1 MLGNIGVMLHTG
13 DMPMEEISR
22 YAQAAEALGY
32 EGFWITEESGK
43 EGFAVLASVARDT
56 QRIKLG
62 TSILNFYSRT
72 PTLLALGAST
82 LYRMSGRRFI
92 HFGVGTGGI
101 GFTERGHGVKIERPL
116 ARARETVEIIR
127 GLLTS
132 QRFSYEGQWFHVQD
146 FRFREGPLDGPL
158 FLYLSAL
165 NPKMV
170 GLAARVADGLITN
183 WLTEESYEEFAAII
197 RREAGAAGR
206 DPADIRLFTLTMMAG
221 EDDAS
226 VEAMRRGLAFYFASP
241 HYHHI
246 ADISGYGA
254 EARQVQAAWQSRDFA
269 GASRLVSDAMVEKF
283 AVMGS
288 VERRRQKLRWMMERN
303 VYPIM
308 YPIPRPGHTID
319 DHFLV
324 IELVARYL
332 NAGQA
337 EPGNPDLA

>member
-13 DMPMEEISR
+13 DMPMEDISR
-22 YAQAAEALGY
+22 YAQAAERLGY
-32 EGFWITEESGK
+32 EGFWVTEESGK
-43 EGFAVLASVARDT
+43 EGFIVLTSVARDT

-72 PTLLALGAST
+72 PTMLALGAGT
-82 LYRMSGRRFI
+82 LYRMSGGRFI
-92 HFGVGTGGI
+92 HFGLGTGGI

-127 GLLTS
+127 GLLTNE
-132 QRFSYEGQWFHVQD
+132 RFSYEGKWFHVQN
-146 FRFREGPLDGPL
+146 FRFREGPLDDRM

-183 WLTEESYEEFAAII
+183 WLTEESHEEYTAII
-197 RREAGAAGR
+197 QKEAAAVGR
-206 DPADIRLFTLTMMAG
+206 NPDEVKILTLTMMAG

-246 ADISGYGA
+246 AEISGYGTQA
-254 EARQVQAAWQSRDFA
+254 KQVMAAWQSRDFA
-269 GASRLVSDAMVEKF
+269 GASRLVTDAMVEKF

-288 VERRRQKLRWMMERN
+288 LEQRRRKLHWMLDRN

-308 YPIPRPGHTID
+308 YPIPRTGHTID

-332 NAGQA
+332 NSEQGQS
-337 EPGNPDLA
+337 

>member
-1 MLGNIGVMLHTG
+1 M
-13 DMPMEEISR
+13 
-22 YAQAAEALGY
+22 
-32 EGFWITEESGK
+32 
-43 EGFAVLASVARDT
+43 
-56 QRIKLG
+56 
-62 TSILNFYSRT
+62 
-72 PTLLALGAST
+72 
-82 LYRMSGRRFI
+82 
-92 HFGVGTGGI
+92 
-101 GFTERGHGVKIERPL
+101 
-116 ARARETVEIIR
+116 
-127 GLLTS
+127 
-132 QRFSYEGQWFHVQD
+132 
-146 FRFREGPLDGPL
+146 

-183 WLTEESYEEFAAII
+183 WFTEESYEEYAGIVQQ
-197 RREAGAAGR
+197 EAEAVGR
-206 DPADIRLFTLTMMAG
+206 APDEVKLFTLTMMAG

-246 ADISGYGA
+246 AEISGYGA
-254 EARQVQAAWQSRDFA
+254 QARQVQAAWQSRDLA
-269 GASRLVSDAMVEKF
+269 GASRLVTDAMVEKF

-288 VERRRQKLRWMMERN
+288 QEQRCNKLRWMMDRN

-337 EPGNPDLA
+337 QP

>member
-1 MLGNIGVMLHTG
+1 MLGDIGVMLHTG
-13 DMPMEEISR
+13 DMPVEDISR
-22 YAQAAEALGY
+22 YAQAAERLGY
-32 EGFWITEESGK
+32 EGFWVTEESGK
-43 EGFAVLASVARDT
+43 EGFIVLASVARDT

-72 PTLLALGAST
+72 PTMLALGAGT
-82 LYRMSGRRFI
+82 LNRMSGGRFI
-92 HFGVGTGGI
+92 HFGLGTGGI

-116 ARARETVEIIR
+116 ARARETIDIVR
-127 GLLTS
+127 GLLTNE
-132 QRFSYEGQWFHVQD
+132 RFSYEGKWFHIQN
-146 FRFREGPLDGPL
+146 FRFREGPLDNRV

-183 WLTEESYEEFAAII
+183 WLTEESYEEFTTIIQKEAA
-197 RREAGAAGR
+197 AVGR
-206 DPADIRLFTLTMMAG
+206 DPNEVKILTLTMMAG

-226 VEAMRRGLAFYFASP
+226 VEAMRHGLAFYFASP

-246 ADISGYGA
+246 AEISGYGV
-254 EARQVQAAWQSRDFA
+254 EAKQVLAAWHSRDMA
-269 GASRLVSDAMVEKF
+269 GASRLVTDAMVEKF

-288 VERRRQKLRWMMERN
+288 QEQRRKKLRWMLNRN

-308 YPIPRPGHTID
+308 YPIPRAGHTID

-324 IELVARYL
+324 IELVAHYL
-332 NAGQA
+332 DAGQA
-337 EPGNPDLA
+337 HL

>member
-1 MLGNIGVMLHTG
+1 MDDLRLLERGLIGGWLVGFRQPREAMTERMLRA
-13 DMPMEEISR
+13 ISNPLVNTLNHPHGR
-22 YAQAAEALGY
+22 KINRRPGY
-32 EGFWITEESGK
+32 EVDMQ
-43 EGFAVLASVARDT
+43 AVVERAARRIRCSRAPTVAGNAVRM
-56 QRIKLG
+56 
-62 TSILNFYSRT
+62 
-72 PTLLALGAST
+72 
-82 LYRMSGRRFI
+82 LYHRWM
-92 HFGVGTGGI
+92 
-101 GFTERGHGVKIERPL
+101 K
-116 ARARETVEIIR
+116 ARAPRCLRPI
-127 GLLTS
+127 G
-132 QRFSYEGQWFHVQD
+132 YCWFHVQD
-146 FRFREGPLDGPL
+146 FRFREGPLDGRM

-183 WLTEESYEEFAAII
+183 WFTEESYEEYAGIVQQ
-197 RREAGAAGR
+197 EAEAVGR
-206 DPADIRLFTLTMMAG
+206 APDEVKLFTLTMMAG

-246 ADISGYGA
+246 AEISGYGA
-254 EARQVQAAWQSRDFA
+254 QARQVQAAWQSRDLA
-269 GASRLVSDAMVEKF
+269 GASRLVTDAMVEKF

-288 VERRRQKLRWMMERN
+288 QEQRCNKLRWMMDRN

-337 EPGNPDLA
+337 QP

>member
-13 DMPMEEISR
+13 DMSMEEISR
-22 YAQAAEALGY
+22 YAQATEALGY

-43 EGFAVLASVARDT
+43 EGFSVLTSVARDT

-82 LYRMSGRRFI
+82 LFRMSDGRFI
-92 HFGVGTGGI
+92 HFGLGTGGI

-116 ARARETVEIIR
+116 ARARETVEIVR

-146 FRFREGPLDGPL
+146 FRFREGPLDGRM

-165 NPKMV
+165 NPQMV
-170 GLAARVADGLITN
+170 RLAARIADGLITN
-183 WLTEESYEEFAAII
+183 WLTEEAYEEFAAII
-197 RREAGAAGR
+197 RKEAEAVGR
-206 DPADIRLFTLTMMAG
+206 SPDEIKLFTLTMMAG

-254 EARQVQAAWQSRDFA
+254 QAKQVQAAWQSRDFA
-269 GASRLVSDAMVEKF
+269 GASRLVTDAMVEKF

-288 VERRRQKLRWMMERN
+288 REQRRNKLRWMMERK

-308 YPIPRPGHTID
+308 YPIPRPEHTIE

-332 NAGQA
+332 GS
-337 EPGNPDLA
+337 EEMTMPPT

>member
-22 YAQAAEALGY
+22 YAQAAEALGF

-43 EGFAVLASVARDT
+43 EGFSVLASVARDT
-56 QRIKLG
+56 QRINLG
-62 TSILNFYSRT
+62 TAILNFYSRT

-82 LYRMSGRRFI
+82 LYRMSGGRFI
-92 HFGVGTGGI
+92 HLGLGTGGI

-116 ARARETVEIIR
+116 ARARETVEIVR
-127 GLLTS
+127 GLLTNP
-132 QRFSYEGQWFHVQD
+132 RFSYEGQWFHIQD
-146 FRFREGPLDGPL
+146 FRFREGPLDGPM
-158 FLYLSAL
+158 FVYLSAL

-170 GLAARVADGLITN
+170 GLAARVADGLIAN
-183 WLTEESYEEFAAII
+183 WFTEEAYEEYMGIVRQQA
-197 RREAGAAGR
+197 EAMGR
-206 DPADIRLFTLTMMAG
+206 NPDEVKLFTLTMMAG

-254 EARQVQAAWQSRDFA
+254 QAKQVQAAWQSRDFA
-269 GASRLVSDAMVEKF
+269 GASRLVTDTMVEKF

-288 VERRRQKLRWMMERN
+288 REQRHNKLRWMLERK

-308 YPIPRPGHTID
+308 YPIPRPEHTIE
-319 DHFLV
+319 DHFHV
-324 IELVARYL
+324 IELAAHYL
-332 NAGQA
+332 GPEGMT
-337 EPGNPDLA
+337 EPAV

>member
-22 YAQAAEALGY
+22 YAQAAETLGY

-56 QRIKLG
+56 QHIKLG

-82 LYRMSGRRFI
+82 LYRMSGGRFI
-92 HFGVGTGGI
+92 HFGLGTGGI

-116 ARARETVEIIR
+116 ARARETVAIVR

-132 QRFSYEGQWFHVQD
+132 QRFSYEGQWFHLQD
-146 FRFREGPLDGPL
+146 FRFREGPIDGQV

-183 WLTEESYEEFAAII
+183 WLTEESYEEYSGIVQK
-197 RREAGAAGR
+197 EAESVGR
-206 DPADIRLFTLTMMAG
+206 NPNEVKLFTLSMMAG
-221 EDDAS
+221 EDEAS
-226 VEAMRRGLAFYFASP
+226 VDAMRRGLAFYFASP

-246 ADISGYGA
+246 AEISGYGA
-254 EARQVQAAWQSRDFA
+254 QAKQIQAAWQARDFI
-269 GASRLVSDAMVEKF
+269 GASHLVTDAMVEKF
-283 AVMGS
+283 AIMGS
-288 VERRRQKLRWMMERN
+288 PEQRRNKLRWMMDRG

-319 DHFLV
+319 DHFMV

-332 NAGQA
+332 NAEKA
-337 EPGNPDLA
+337 

>member
-1 MLGNIGVMLHTG
+1 MLHTG
-13 DMPMEEISR
+13 DMPMEDISR
-22 YAQAAEALGY
+22 YAQAAESLGY

-56 QRIKLG
+56 QRIHLG

-72 PTLLALGAST
+72 PTLLALGAGT
-82 LYRMSGRRFI
+82 LSRMSGGRFI
-92 HFGVGTGGI
+92 HFGLGTGGI

-116 ARARETVEIIR
+116 ARARETVDIVR

-146 FRFREGPLDGPL
+146 FRLREGPLENRM
-158 FLYLSAL
+158 FIYLSAL

-170 GLAARVADGLITN
+170 GLAARIADGLITN
-183 WLTEESYEEFAAII
+183 WLTEESYEEYAGIVQK
-197 RREAGAAGR
+197 EAEAAGR
-206 DPADIRLFTLTMMAG
+206 DPNEVKLLTLTMMAG
-221 EDDAS
+221 EDEAS
-226 VEAMRRGLAFYFASP
+226 VEAMRHGLAFYFASP

-246 ADISGYGA
+246 AEISGYGA
-254 EARQVQAAWQSRDFA
+254 EARQVQAAWQSRNFA
-269 GASRLVSDAMVEKF
+269 GASRLVTDAMVEKF

-288 VERRRQKLRWMMERN
+288 QEQRRKKLRWMMDRN

-332 NAGQA
+332 NANQA
-337 EPGNPDLA
+337 QP

>member
-13 DMPMEEISR
+13 DMPMEDISR
-22 YAQAAEALGY
+22 YAQAAESLGY

-82 LYRMSGRRFI
+82 LYRMSGGRFI
-92 HFGVGTGGI
+92 HFGLGTGGI

-116 ARARETVEIIR
+116 ARARETVEIVR

-146 FRFREGPLDGPL
+146 FRFREGPLDGRM

-183 WLTEESYEEFAAII
+183 WLTEESYEEYAGIVQQ
-197 RREAGAAGR
+197 EAEAVGR
-206 DPADIRLFTLTMMAG
+206 DPDEVKLFTLTMMAG

-246 ADISGYGA
+246 AEISGYGA
-254 EARQVQAAWQSRDFA
+254 QARQVQAAWQSRDLA
-269 GASRLVSDAMVEKF
+269 GASRLVTDAMVEKF

-288 VERRRQKLRWMMERN
+288 QEQRRNKLRWMMDRN

-337 EPGNPDLA
+337 QP

>member
-13 DMPMEEISR
+13 DMSMKDISR
-22 YAQAAEALGY
+22 YAQAAEALDY

-56 QRIKLG
+56 HRIKLG

-82 LYRMSGRRFI
+82 LYRMSAGRFI
-92 HFGVGTGGI
+92 HFGLGTGGI

-116 ARARETVEIIR
+116 ARARETVEIVR

-146 FRFREGPLDGPL
+146 FRFREGPLDGHM

-170 GLAARVADGLITN
+170 GLAARIADGLITN
-183 WLTEESYEEFAAII
+183 WLTEESYAEFTAII
-197 RREAGAAGR
+197 QKEAAAVGR
-206 DPADIRLFTLTMMAG
+206 DPAEVKLLTLTMMAG
-221 EDDAS
+221 EDEAS

-246 ADISGYGA
+246 AELSGYGA
-254 EARQVQAAWQSRDFA
+254 QARQVQAAWQSRDFA
-269 GASRLVSDAMVEKF
+269 GASRLVTDAMVEKF

-288 VERRRQKLRWMMERN
+288 QEQRRKKLRWMLDSK

-308 YPIPRPGHTID
+308 YPIPRPEHTID

-324 IELVARYL
+324 IELAARYL
-332 NAGQA
+332 SLDGTASV
-337 EPGNPDLA
+337 

>member
-43 EGFAVLASVARDT
+43 EGFSVLASVARDT
-56 QRIKLG
+56 QRINLG

-72 PTLLALGAST
+72 PTMLALGAST
-82 LYRMSGRRFI
+82 LYRMSGGRFI
-92 HFGVGTGGI
+92 HFGLGTGGI

-116 ARARETVEIIR
+116 ARARETVEIVR

-132 QRFSYEGQWFHVQD
+132 QRFSYEGQWFHIQD

-165 NPKMV
+165 NPRMV
-170 GLAARVADGLITN
+170 GLAARVADGLIAN
-183 WLTEESYEEFAAII
+183 WFTEEAYEEFMGIV
-197 RREAGAAGR
+197 RREAAAVGR
-206 DPADIRLFTLTMMAG
+206 NPDEFKLFTLTMMAG

-226 VEAMRRGLAFYFASP
+226 AEAMRRGLAFYFASP

-254 EARQVQAAWQSRDFA
+254 QAKQVQAAWQSRDFA
-269 GASRLVSDAMVEKF
+269 GASRLVSDAMMEKF

-288 VERRRQKLRWMMERN
+288 REQRCKKLRWMLERK

-308 YPIPRPGHTID
+308 YPIPRPEQTIE
-319 DHFLV
+319 DHFHV
-324 IELVARYL
+324 IKLAAHYL
-332 NAGQA
+332 GPEGMA
-337 EPGNPDLA
+337 EPTA

>member
-22 YAQAAEALGY
+22 YAQAAESLGY

-82 LYRMSGRRFI
+82 LYRMSGGRFI
-92 HFGVGTGGI
+92 HFGLGAGGI

-116 ARARETVEIIR
+116 ARAKETVNIVR

-132 QRFSYEGQWFHVQD
+132 QRFSYEGQWFHIQD
-146 FRFREGPLDGPL
+146 FRFREGPPDGRM
-158 FLYLSAL
+158 FIYLSAL

-170 GLAARVADGLITN
+170 GLAARIADGLITN
-183 WLTEESYEEFAAII
+183 WLTEESYEEYAGIVQK
-197 RREAGAAGR
+197 EAESVGR
-206 DPADIRLFTLTMMAG
+206 NPSEVKLFTLAMMAG
-221 EDDAS
+221 EDEAS
-226 VEAMRRGLAFYFASP
+226 VDAMRRGLAFYFASP

-246 ADISGYGA
+246 AEISGYGA
-254 EARQVQAAWQSRDFA
+254 QAKQVQAAWQNRDFA
-269 GASRLVSDAMVEKF
+269 GASRLVTDAMVEKF
-283 AVMGS
+283 AIMGS
-288 VERRRQKLRWMMERN
+288 PQQRYQKLRWMLDRN

-324 IELVARYL
+324 IELVACYL
-332 NAGQA
+332 NAEQA
-337 EPGNPDLA
+337 QS

>member
-13 DMPMEEISR
+13 DMPIEEISR

-43 EGFAVLASVARDT
+43 EGFIVLASVARDT

-82 LYRMSGRRFI
+82 LYRISGGRFI
-92 HFGVGTGGI
+92 HFGLGTGGI

-116 ARARETVEIIR
+116 ARARETVEIVR

-146 FRFREGPLDGPL
+146 FRFREGPLDGRM

-170 GLAARVADGLITN
+170 GLAARVADGLIAN
-183 WLTEESYEEFAAII
+183 WFTEEAYEEYTEIVQQ
-197 RREAGAAGR
+197 EAEAVGR
-206 DPADIRLFTLTMMAG
+206 NPDEVKLFSLTMMAG

-226 VEAMRRGLAFYFASP
+226 AEAMRRGLAFYFASP

-254 EARQVQAAWQSRDFA
+254 QAKQVQAAWQSRDFA
-269 GASRLVSDAMVEKF
+269 GASRLVTDAMVEKF

-288 VERRRQKLRWMMERN
+288 LAQRRKKLRWMMERN

-308 YPIPRPGHTID
+308 YPIPRPEHTIE

-324 IELVARYL
+324 IELAARYL
-332 NAGQA
+332 GS
-337 EPGNPDLA
+337 EGMTVPTT